1 MLLPFCR
8 TGSTL
13 WSENA
18 VVFVA
23 LLGRRGFLAGGT
35 EVARTH
41 RNSDHRQM
49 LFAMLACHSV
59 RSQCIRECPTPTPGQ
74 PTPTNNPSQFWSR
87 HFMTVFIHSFIQ
99 TFNHSNIQS
108 FIPSMQFWGVQ

>member
-13 WSENA
+13 WSGNA

-41 RNSDHRQM
+41 RNSDHRQT
-49 LFAMLACHSV
+49 LFANVDLSFC
-59 RSQCIRECPTPTPGQ
+59 
-74 PTPTNNPSQFWSR
+74 
-87 HFMTVFIHSFIQ
+87 TVTMYQ
-99 TFNHSNIQS
+99 
-108 FIPSMQFWGVQ
+108 GVPYPYPLGT